1 MPVIEYDVYKQKL
14 AALGPQLEELAAAL
28 DLDGARREVEE
39 LEEKSS
45 DANFWND
52 LAASQKVLQRT
63 KHLKNKL
70 ESTSRTR
77 LSRGDGR
84 RSIQPFASRRFNSSP
99 AEAGR
104 MCRRSASSRWLTV
117 PAPSKM
123 ARQ

>member
-1 MPVIEYDVYKQKL
+1 MPVIEYDVYKQTL

-70 ESTSRTR
+70 EQHER
-77 LSRGDGR
+77 RGIG
-84 RSIQPFASRRFNSSP
+84 
-99 AEAGR
+99 AGVR
-104 MCRRSASSRWLTV
+104 PV
-117 PAPSKM
+117 F
-123 ARQ
+123 